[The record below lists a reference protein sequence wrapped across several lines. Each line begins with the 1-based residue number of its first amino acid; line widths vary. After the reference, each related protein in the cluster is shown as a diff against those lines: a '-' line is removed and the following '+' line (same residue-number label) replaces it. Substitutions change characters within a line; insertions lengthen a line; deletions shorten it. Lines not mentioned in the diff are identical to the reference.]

1 MGALYLKDL
10 GDKTRR
16 GLRGRVEKG
25 LSGAGKSYGY
35 RVVKKPRADGTIEP
49 GHRET
54 ITEQAEIVCRIF
66 SDYANG
72 MSIHPHRSGPTR
84 SMGYLPEEDRLCRV
98 SETKFRNCLKHQRKF
113 IISAKYHTLR

>member
-1 MGALYLKDL
+1 MLSYARVKLITLSEGEINDLHVGLKGTMGALYLKDL

-72 MSIHPHRSGPTR
+72 MSP
-84 SMGYLPEEDRLCRV
+84 
-98 SETKFRNCLKHQRKF
+98 RK
-113 IISAKYHTLR
+113 IA